1 MKYAFEIEKNLIVC
15 FYGDMYYVV
24 CFARRGFIRAQNAH
38 GVCERIGQSDY
49 FSRCE
54 LDNGAYY
61 LAGDVELDAP
71 LKVMVGKEAT
81 LNLNGHILKLKY
93 GVSGSVITVDGGTL
107 TLVDGDP
114 DNPHDDIAIK
124 GGVITGGNGNV
135 NGNGGG
141 VLIDFEVLSSSSKY
155 GTLTMNGGTI

>member
-1 MKYAFEIEKNLIVC
+1 MLLRSKKTWLYAFTAICIMLLASLGVAL
-15 FYGDMYYVV
+15 
-24 CFARRGFIRAQNAH
+24 FAPKTHTAYASGSGNPITSA
-38 GVCERIGQSDY
+38 GG
-49 FSRCE
+49 E
-54 LDNGAYY
+54 LDNGVYY

-81 LNLNGHILKLKY
+81 LNLNGHILKLKD